1 MRNTFTRNILRM
13 LIPLLLLS
21 HAVSAQVN
29 LPFGSL
35 EEQRVTGA
43 VSQVRPDAYDGRLID
58 RNWKTFLDV
67 DGFGMFGVSNLRGED
82 FVIMVDGL
90 IRNGATSVTSYTN
103 MLNVEEIEDIT
114 ILKDASS
121 RLLYGAH
128 ADKGIIMI
136 RTKRG
141 EQNKNRINIDWQTEF
156 GTPVSYPG
164 YLSSADYM
172 ILYNEARKND
182 GLLPKYSFDEIEQAR
197 SGKDPVKYPDHNYY
211 KGDFLRKFKPQ
222 HRLSADFSGGNRIAR
237 YFLSAGWYNTSSLM
251 DYGQASDQSTNRFNI
266 RGNVDVNITDYLKVS
281 LDASAIF
288 NSYKGVNWADVN
300 FWNLSTSERVNAY
313 PMLIPIS
320 SINASCATL
329 IDEAFAQRSVINGK
343 YLLGGNADFVQN
355 IYGDLLLGGYSNT
368 MDRMAQVN
376 VGLDLDM
383 DFLTEGLEF
392 KTYFGSDNYNCYT
405 ITQDNTY
412 AVYSPTFLPD
422 GTIEVKQ
429 LGVND
434 FVGSQK
440 ISGVQFYRRLGWSNA
455 LSYNRIFNDR
465 HDISAVANSVIHDY
479 KQSGAAYADRSA
491 NFGFR
496 ANYMLDRRYVV
507 EYSAAAVGTSRFAK
521 GHRWGYAQSIG
532 AAWVISEHDF
542 MKKVKWLDYLKLKAS
557 FAMVKTDM
565 DSALGGYYLYRDTYA
580 ADGNFAYG
588 DGAGSNSQMEIT
600 KGNKDLSWIKK
611 HDLNIGVEAMA
622 FDRSL
627 RFEANWYRTY
637 RFDEPVR
644 RLQSMPSYIGGA
656 QFVPYQNFG
665 SSLTN
670 GLEFSVGWT
679 KTWGDFMAGV
689 KADVIWYSPVR
700 LNYDELDYGKGMEY
714 YQRSGKA
721 TDAIW
726 GFIAEGLYTQGEIDA
741 IYTDGTMAKPVW
753 NTVRSGDIKYRD
765 MNNDSVIDELDK
777 SVIGYSHVRM
787 NYDLTVD
794 LKWRGL
800 GLWMHFFA
808 QTGGSSM
815 FNGAYWN
822 VYGEMKYPS
831 HLTGRWAYDPELG
844 IDNRQGATHP
854 RLTTGDNTHNS
865 QASTWWIGSN
875 DLFTIPDIQLSYS
888 WDEFKIR
895 KLKVR
900 GIVLYLRASDLLAV
914 GPQADKIKLNVGS
927 EPQYRTYSMGLK
939 VKF

>member
-1 MRNTFTRNILRM
+1 MRNTVTGNILRM
-13 LIPLLLLS
+13 LVPLLFLT
-21 HAVSAQVN
+21 HVSWGQQVA

-35 EEQRVTGA
+35 EEQRITGS
-43 VSQVRPDAYDGRLID
+43 VSQIRTDAYEGRLID

-67 DGFGMFGVSNLRGED
+67 DGFGMFGVSNLRGD
-82 FVIMVDGL
+82 DYVIMVDGL

-121 RLLYGAH
+121 RLLYGAY

-141 EQNKNRINIDWQTEF
+141 KSGKNFVNVDWQTEI

-182 GLLPKYSFDEIEQAR
+182 GLQPKYSFSEIEEAR
-197 SGKDPVKYPDHNYY
+197 SGKDPVKYPDQNYY
-211 KGDFLRKFKPQ
+211 RGDFLRSFKPQ
-222 HRLSADFSGGNRIAR
+222 HRLSADFSGGNKVAQ
-237 YFLSAGWYNTSSLM
+237 YFLSAGWYNTQSLM

-266 RGNVDVNITDYLKVS
+266 RGNVDVKLTDYLKVS

-300 FWNLSTSERVNAY
+300 FWKLSTSERVNAY

-320 SINASCATL
+320 SINESCRTI
-329 IDEAFAQRSVINGK
+329 IDEAAAQRSVIGGK
-343 YLLGGNADFVQN
+343 YLLGGNTEFVQN
-355 IYGDLLLGGYSNT
+355 VYGDLLLGGYSNT
-368 MDRMAQVN
+368 MDRMAQIN
-376 VGLDLDM
+376 VGIDLNM
-383 DFLTEGLEF
+383 DFLTKGLAF

-405 ITQDNTY
+405 ITQNNTY
-412 AVYSPTFLPD
+412 AVYSPTFLSD

-440 ISGVQFYRRLGWSNA
+440 ISGVQFYRRLGWSNV
-455 LSYNRIFNDR
+455 LSYDRTFKDR
-465 HDISAVANSVIHDY
+465 HSISAVATSVIHDY

-491 NFGFR
+491 NFGLR

-507 EYSAAAVGTSRFAK
+507 EYNAACVGTSRLAK
-521 GHRWGYAQSIG
+521 SERWGYAQSFG
-532 AAWVISEHDF
+532 AAWIISENDF
-542 MKKVKWLDYLKLKAS
+542 MKNAKWLDYLKLKAS
-557 FAMVKTDM
+557 FAMVKTDIDPAL
-565 DSALGGYYLYRDTYA
+565 DSYYLYRDTYA
-580 ADGNFAYG
+580 SGGNFAYG
-588 DGAGSNSQMEIT
+588 DGAGSNGQMVIT
-600 KGNKDLSWIKK
+600 KGNEGLSWIKK
-611 HDLNIGVEAMA
+611 HDLNVGIEAMA
-622 FDRSL
+622 FNRSL

-644 RLQSMPSYIGGA
+644 LLQTLPSYIGGT

-670 GLEFSVGWT
+670 GLEFSLGWT
-679 KTWGDFMAGV
+679 RTWGDFTAGLR
-689 KADVIWYSPVR
+689 ADVIWYSPR
-700 LNYDELDYGKGMEY
+700 QLNYDELDYGEGMEY
-714 YQRSGKA
+714 YQRSGKP

-726 GFIAEGLYTQGEIDA
+726 GLVADGLYAQEDIDA
-741 IYTDGTMAKPVW
+741 IASGTMAKPVW
-753 NTVRSGDIKYRD
+753 SAVRSGDIRYRD
-765 MNNDSVIDELDK
+765 MNSDNVIDELDK
-777 SVIGYSHVRM
+777 TVIGYSHVRM
-787 NYDLTVD
+787 NCELTVD
-794 LKWRGL
+794 LKWKGL
-800 GLWMHFFA
+800 GLWMHFFG
-808 QTGGSSM
+808 QTGGNRM
-815 FNGAYWN
+815 FNDSYWN

-831 HLTGRWAYDPELG
+831 HITGRWAYDPELG
-844 IDNRQGATHP
+844 TDTRAGATHP
-854 RLTTGDNTHNS
+854 RLTTGANTHNN
-865 QASTWWIGSN
+865 QASTWWIGST
-875 DLFTIPDIQLSYS
+875 DMFTIPDMQLSYT
-888 WDEFKIR
+888 WDGFKVK

-900 GIVLYLRASDLLAV
+900 GIVLYLRASDVVAL
-914 GPQADKIKLNVGS
+914 GPDVDKIRLNIGS

-939 VKF
+939 LKF